1 MNHFTSCFSF
11 IFLETTYLLSLY
23 KRTKKVYLLV
33 PVPTVVNKSM
43 GEGILKMRV
52 CFPSLKVL
60 RLQGSRVTADQL
72 VALRAAMPNCHIK
85 L

>member
-1 MNHFTSCFSF
+1 MNNFTFCFSF
-11 IFLETTYLLSLY
+11 IFLETTYCPY
-23 KRTKKVYLLV
+23 IKEQKMYMYWYRYG
-33 PVPTVVNKSM
+33 TVVYKSM

-52 CFPSLKVL
+52 RFPGLKVL

-72 VALRAAMPNCHIK
+72 VALRAAMPNCHIE